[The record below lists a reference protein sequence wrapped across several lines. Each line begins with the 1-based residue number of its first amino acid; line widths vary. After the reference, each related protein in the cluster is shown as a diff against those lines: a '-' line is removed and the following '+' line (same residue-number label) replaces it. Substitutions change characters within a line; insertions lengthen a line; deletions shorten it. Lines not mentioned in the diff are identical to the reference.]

1 MKNMSKP
8 GMVMSTPASPQRAR
22 EMDAHGLVNTAV
34 TQPVPVTLSDSN
46 QEQLQQ
52 QVSDDPPFAFSDLLR
67 LIRPERNKLL
77 LAGLLA
83 IVSVVLGLVPFVL
96 LYWLTLKL
104 FAGRIEPGTVW
115 TIAWIAAIAV
125 ILRFVFFGAS
135 LLVSHAAAFAFL
147 YHLRVQLVRVLG
159 SLPLGFFSH
168 HTTGEIKKV
177 MNEDVE
183 QIELFVAHQIP
194 DLVAAAALP
203 VLTAAYLFAVDWRM
217 TLAALAVFP
226 FAMLAQTW
234 MMRGTQQRWQEYH
247 DLLEKM
253 NATIL
258 EYTRG
263 MAVIK
268 AFNQTTESFAR
279 FADTVRAH
287 RDYTARLTALSALPY
302 TLYSILIASNL
313 FVLLPVGLWFHLHGS
328 LDLPTLVLFL
338 FLGIGITVPCQRLL
352 FFFGQLMRL
361 SEGARRVMRIL
372 THPPLLEPQHESH
385 PRGHTV
391 EFRCVNFSYG
401 NGEAALRDVSFVARE
416 GSVTA
421 LVGPS
426 GAGKTTVARLI
437 ARFWDVTQGEVLIG
451 DVNVKALSFDRL
463 MEHVAFVFQD
473 VFLFDDTVVN
483 NIRMGRSDAM
493 EEEVI
498 AAAQAAR
505 CHEFVMALPH
515 GYQTVIGERGARIS
529 GGEKQRLS
537 IARAILKNAPILV
550 LDEATAFADPYTESQ
565 IQAALAVLCRGKTV
579 IVIAHRLST
588 ITGADQI
595 VVFDEGRVVAQGRH
609 EDLLVTSEVYRRL
622 WDAHIAAR
630 SWSFV
635 AEEVLA

>member
-1 MKNMSKP
+1 MRKP
-8 GMVMSTPASPQRAR
+8 DTLMSTSLSPHQSE
-22 EMDAHGLVNTAV
+22 EMDANGLPRTTA
-34 TQPVPVTLSDSN
+34 TKPVPVTLSDSS
-46 QEQLQQ
+46 QEQSQP
-52 QVSDDPPFAFSDLLR
+52 QVSGVPPLVFSDLLR
-67 LIRPERNKLL
+67 LIAPERNRLL

-83 IVSVVLGLVPFVL
+83 VVSVVLGLVPFVL
-96 LYWLTLKL
+96 IYWLTLEL
-104 FAGRIEPGTVW
+104 FAGRIESGTIW
-115 TIAWIAAIAV
+115 TIAWTAAVAV
-125 ILRFVFFGAS
+125 VLRFVFFGAS
-135 LLVSHAAAFAFL
+135 LLVSHAAAFALL
-147 YHLRVQLVRVLG
+147 YHLRVQLARVLG
-159 SLPLGFFSH
+159 SLPLGFFSQR
-168 HTTGEIKKV
+168 TTGEIKKV
-177 MNEDVE
+177 LNEDVE

-203 VLTAAYLFAVDWRM
+203 LLTAAYLFTVDWRM

-247 DLLEKM
+247 DILEKM

-263 MAVIK
+263 MMVIK

-302 TLYSILIASNL
+302 TLYSILITSNL

-328 LDLPTLVLFL
+328 LDIPTLVLFL

-361 SEGARRVMRIL
+361 SEGARRVVRIL
-372 THPPLLEPQHESH
+372 HQPPLPEPRQESH
-385 PRGHTV
+385 SSGHTV
-391 EFRCVNFSYG
+391 EFRHVDFSYG
-401 NGEAALRDVSFVARE
+401 NGEAALRDVSFVARV

-451 DVNVKALSFDRL
+451 GVNVKALSFDQL

-473 VFLFDDTVVN
+473 VFLFDDTVFN
-483 NIRMGRSDAM
+483 NIRMGRSDAT
-493 EEEVI
+493 EEEVV

-505 CHEFVMALPH
+505 CHEFILALPQD
-515 GYQTVIGERGARIS
+515 YQTVIGERGAWLS

-565 IQAALAVLCRGKTV
+565 IQAALAVLCQGKTV

-588 ITGADQI
+588 VTGADTI

-609 EDLLVTSEVYRRL
+609 ESLLATSGTYRRL

-635 AEEVLA
+635 VEEVHA

>member
-1 MKNMSKP
+1 MRKP
-8 GMVMSTPASPQRAR
+8 DTLMSTSMPLQQNG
-22 EMDAHGLVNTAV
+22 EMDANGLLRTA
-34 TQPVPVTLSDSN
+34 TTKPAPVTLSDSSP
-46 QEQLQQ
+46 EQSQPQ
-52 QVSDDPPFAFSDLLR
+52 ASNVPPLAFSDLLR
-67 LIRPERNKLL
+67 LIAPERNRLL

-83 IVSVVLGLVPFVL
+83 IISVVLGLVPFVL
-96 LYWLTLKL
+96 IYWLSLEL
-104 FAGRIEPGTVW
+104 FAGRIESGTIW
-115 TIAWIAAIAV
+115 TIAWTAAVAV
-125 ILRFVFFGAS
+125 VLRFVFFGAS
-135 LLVSHAAAFAFL
+135 LLVSHAAAFALL
-147 YHLRVQLVRVLG
+147 YHLRVQLARVLG
-159 SLPLGFFSH
+159 SLPLGFFSRR
-168 HTTGEIKKV
+168 TTGEIKKV

-183 QIELFVAHQIP
+183 QVELFVAHQIP

-203 VLTAAYLFAVDWRM
+203 VLTAAYLFTVDWRM

-247 DLLEKM
+247 DILEKM

-263 MAVIK
+263 MMVIK
-268 AFNQTTESFAR
+268 AFNQTTESFVR
-279 FADTVRAH
+279 FAATVRAH

-302 TLYSILIASNL
+302 TLYSVLITSNL
-313 FVLLPVGLWFHLHGS
+313 FVLLPAGLWFHLHGS
-328 LDLPTLVLFL
+328 LDVPTLVLFL

-361 SEGARRVMRIL
+361 SEGARRVVRIL
-372 THPPLLEPQHESH
+372 RQPPLPEPQQESH
-385 PRGHTV
+385 ASGHTV
-391 EFRCVNFSYG
+391 EFRHVDFSYG
-401 NGEAALRDVSFVARE
+401 NGEAALRDASFVARA

-451 DVNVKALSFDRL
+451 GVNVKALSFDRL
-463 MEHVAFVFQD
+463 MEHLAFVFQD
-473 VFLFDDTVVN
+473 VFLFDDTVFN
-483 NIRMGRSDAM
+483 NIRMGRIDAT
-493 EEEVI
+493 EEEVV

-505 CHEFVMALPH
+505 CHEFILALPQ
-515 GYQTVIGERGARIS
+515 GYQTVIGERGARLS

-550 LDEATAFADPYTESQ
+550 LDEATAFADPSTESQ

-588 ITGADQI
+588 VTDADTI
-595 VVFDEGRVVAQGRH
+595 VVFDEGRVVARGRH
-609 EDLLVTSEVYRRL
+609 EDLLATSGTYRRL

-630 SWSFV
+630 SWSFA
-635 AEEVLA
+635 AEEVFA

>member
-1 MKNMSKP
+1 MNA
-8 GMVMSTPASPQRAR
+8 TRAKSVPDKGR
-22 EMDAHGLVNTAV
+22 E
-34 TQPVPVTLSDSN
+34 SS
-46 QEQLQQ
+46 
-52 QVSDDPPFAFSDLLR
+52 VSDIPPLGFSDLLR
-67 LIRPERNKLL
+67 LISPERNRLI
-77 LAGLLA
+77 LAGFLA
-83 IVSVVLGLVPFVL
+83 VVSIVLSLVPFVL
-96 LYWLTLKL
+96 IYRLTLDL

-115 TIAWIAAIAV
+115 TLAWAAAGAV
-125 ILRFVFFGAS
+125 ILRFVFFGAA

-147 YHLRVQLVRVLG
+147 YHLRVRLAQALG
-159 SLPLGFFSH
+159 SLPLGFFSTR
-168 HTTGEIKKV
+168 TTGELKKV
-177 MNEDVE
+177 LNEDVE

-194 DLVAAAALP
+194 DLVSAAVLP
-203 VLTAAYLFAVDWRM
+203 LLTAAYLFTVDWRM
-217 TLAALAVFP
+217 TLVALAVFP

-234 MMRGTQQRWQEYH
+234 MMRGTQKRWQEYH
-247 DLLEKM
+247 DILEKM

-268 AFNQTTESFAR
+268 AFNQTTASFAR

-302 TLYSILIASNL
+302 TLYSLLITSNL
-313 FVLLPVGLWFHLHGS
+313 FVLLPVGLWFHLNGS
-328 LDLPTLVLFL
+328 LDIPTLTLFL

-361 SEGARRVMRIL
+361 GEGARRVVRIL
-372 THPPLLEPQHESH
+372 NQPLLPEPQQDSH
-385 PRGHTV
+385 PSGHTV
-391 EFRCVNFSYG
+391 EFRRVAFSYG
-401 NGEAALRDVSFVARE
+401 NGEAALQGVSFVARA

-451 DVNVKALSFDRL
+451 GVNVKTLSFDRL

-473 VFLFDDTVVN
+473 VFLFDDTVFD
-483 NIRMGRSDAM
+483 NIRMGRIDAM

-498 AAAQAAR
+498 AAARAAH
-505 CHEFVMALPH
+505 CHEFVTALPQ
-515 GYQTVIGERGARIS
+515 GYRTVIGERGARLS

-550 LDEATAFADPYTESQ
+550 LDEATAFADPYTESL
-565 IQAALAVLCRGKTV
+565 IQEALATLCRGKTV

-588 ITGADQI
+588 VTGADQI
-595 VVFDEGRVVAQGRH
+595 VVFDEGRVAAQGRH
-609 EDLLVTSEVYRRL
+609 EDLLKTSETYCRL
-622 WDAHIAAR
+622 WGAHISAR

-635 AEEVLA
+635 APEGRS